1 MTNFVPIEMPKAIG
15 DTESAE
21 LLKGQIN
28 NMERERG
35 WFSRP
40 KTPGV
45 LEELSGRKDQLGPKE
60 ANFIEAILNLGGT
73 VAEIG
78 AGKLRAC
85 KELAVSYPK
94 GHVIAIEPFVD
105 PDTLRD
111 LPENMRVIPRSVEQL
126 TSTDLVDNSVDAAFS
141 AYVFMY
147 PKDKLGF
154 LTGVWRILKP
164 EAQALIQFFGAPTN
178 PGLPELI
185 KKFNLSDLLNLTVIP
200 SGNLLAM
207 KKVPG
212 RTLDFGKYT
221 MAAYPLDRASLMT
234 DYTFK

>member
-1 MTNFVPIEMPKAIG
+1 MTNFIPIEMPKAISE
-15 DTESAE
+15 TESTKV
-21 LLKGQIN
+21 LKNQIN
-28 NMERERG
+28 NMERQRG

-60 ANFIEAILNLGGT
+60 ANYIEAILKLGGT

-85 KELAVSYPK
+85 KELAVSFPE
-94 GHVIAIEPFVD
+94 GHVIAVEPFVD

-111 LPENMRVIPRSVEQL
+111 LPKNMSVIPKSVENL
-126 TSTDLVDNSVDAAFS
+126 TPTDLVDNSVDAVFS
-141 AYVFMY
+141 AYVY
-147 PKDKLGF
+147 PYAKDKLGF

-164 EAQALIQFFGAPTN
+164 EAQALIQYFGAPTN

-185 KKFNLSDLLNLTVIP
+185 KKFKMSDLLNLTVIP
-200 SGNLLAM
+200 SGTLLAM

-212 RTLDFGKYT
+212 RTLDFGQYT
-221 MAAYPLDRASLMT
+221 MSAYPVGGGALMT
-234 DYTFK
+234 EYTFT